1 MPVKAQDPGELAAGQ
16 LTMAFAPIH
25 KVALGLA
32 MGIVGGALLAV
43 VTIGHVLLYPN
54 GGPYLG
60 LLGQYFYGYTVTPMG
75 ALTGLFWGFV
85 TGFVAGWFLAFVCN
99 FAVTVTIFALRAR
112 AGLKQTNDF
121 LDHI

>member
-1 MPVKAQDPGELAAGQ
+1 MKAQDADELAAGQ
-16 LTMAFAPIH
+16 MTMAFAPIH

-32 MGIVGGALLAV
+32 MGIVGGSLVAV
-43 VTIGHVLLYPN
+43 VTIGHVLLDPS

-60 LLGQYFYGYTVTPMG
+60 LLAQYFYGYRVTPLG

-99 FAVTVTIFALRAR
+99 LAVTVTIFALRTKAE
-112 AGLKQTNDF
+112 LKQTNDF